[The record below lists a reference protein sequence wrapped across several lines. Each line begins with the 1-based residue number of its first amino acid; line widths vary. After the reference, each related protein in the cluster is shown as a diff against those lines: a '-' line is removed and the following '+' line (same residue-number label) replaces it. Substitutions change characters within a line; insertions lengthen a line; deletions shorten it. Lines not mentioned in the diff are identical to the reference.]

1 MSERRGSKRSADADR
16 LWRVSE
22 VSELA
27 ALSVS
32 TVWTLIRT
40 SAIPSVHVG
49 RSRRVR
55 SSDLAAWMES
65 LATVETVSNQK
76 AAPEVEPGTADEG
89 GTRDAAPSG

>member
-1 MSERRGSKRSADADR
+1 MSERRGSKHSADADR

-40 SAIPSVHVG
+40 GAIPSVHVG

-65 LATVETVSNQK
+65 LALVGTTGKERTSS
-76 AAPEVEPGTADEG
+76 EVERVKAEALAEG
-89 GTRDAAPSG
+89 YK